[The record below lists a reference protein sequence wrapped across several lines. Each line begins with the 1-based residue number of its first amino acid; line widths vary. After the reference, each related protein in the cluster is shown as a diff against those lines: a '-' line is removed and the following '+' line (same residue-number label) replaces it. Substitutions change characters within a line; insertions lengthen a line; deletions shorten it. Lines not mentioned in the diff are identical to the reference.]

1 MKKPTIQEIENY
13 CLELG
18 LAVTDGTY
26 LWDKWTGNGWT
37 NNGRAIKDW
46 QATIRSWKRIGI
58 LPSQKGPYQPP
69 TFEERKLLATKA
81 AAARFAAR
89 GGGKS

>member
-1 MKKPTIQEIENY
+1 VKKPSAEELSGY
-13 CLELG
+13 CESLG
-18 LAVTDGTY
+18 LPASDGEY
-26 LWDKWTGNGWT
+26 LFDKWTGNGWT

-58 LPSQKGPYQPP
+58 LPSQKGQPP
-69 TFEERKLLATKA
+69 SFEERKLLATKA